1 MLTVLS
7 LPHYR
12 GSNPYQAQLNGA
24 LERRGVR
31 FLPWNRQVRLS
42 PLRACLAGRAL
53 PAILHQQ
60 WIHVDTLRPTLGRS
74 LLAAALFFGQ
84 IAALRL
90 AGVKIVWTL
99 HNKCNHSGLFPR
111 LDWHVRRAMCRLAHA
126 VIVHS
131 EPAREEAGAY
141 FRLSAAARAKLCVVP
156 HAGYAGYY
164 PNKTARPEARAKFGL
179 AEDQFCFGFIGRLER
194 YKGIEET
201 VQAFRALPGAHL
213 RLLIAGQASGPELLR
228 WLQDQAAADP
238 RILFH
243 PGRVAEEEFQFYF
256 AASDSVVCAFREQLT
271 SGSVLTAASFG
282 RGLVLPDLPGVSDGL
297 PARGRVLYEPGNL
310 AALTE
315 AMRQASLSDAA
326 AMGAA
331 NRAAMED
338 AGRSWEA
345 MADRTLA
352 VYHRVLAGGIQSGRE
367 VSCMNHA
374 CGKA

>member
-7 LPHYR
+7 LPHYS

-31 FLPWNRQVRLS
+31 FLPWERQVRLS
-42 PLRACLAGRAL
+42 HLRAAVAGRAL
-53 PAILHQQ
+53 PDILHQQ
-60 WIHVDTLRPTLGRS
+60 WIHVDALRPTLGRS

-99 HNKCNHSGLFPR
+99 HNKCNHSGTFPR
-111 LDWHVRRAMCRLAHA
+111 LDWRVRRMMCRLAHA

-131 EPAREEAGAY
+131 EAAREEACAY

-164 PNKTARPEARAKFGL
+164 PNTATRPEARAKFGL
-179 AEDQFCFGFIGRLER
+179 AEDSFCFGFIGRLER

-201 VQAFRALPGAHL
+201 IRAFRALPGAHL
-213 RLLIAGQASGPELLR
+213 RLLIAGQPSDADLLC
-228 WLQDQAAADP
+228 WLQEQAAVEP

-243 PGRVAEEEFQFYF
+243 PGRVAEEDLQFYF
-256 AASDSVVCAFREQLT
+256 AAADSVVCAFKEQMT

-297 PARGRVLYEPGNL
+297 PALGRVLYQPGNL
-310 AALTE
+310 AALSE

-331 NRAAMED
+331 NRAAMEAPD
-338 AGRSWEA
+338 RTWEV

-352 VYHRVLAGGIQSGRE
+352 VYHRVLTGGIPSSRGR
-367 VSCMNHA
+367 
-374 CGKA
+374 